1 MPQKKYS
8 LFHVQGGFGK
18 HIASTAVAILKHNPE
33 HIKAKV
39 ILNNFLDVKDENT
52 TAIALDYLKPT
63 AACQTKANARKNTG
77 IAGITSTIG
86 RNAAYASGRYDSKK
100 FTSILLL
107 VLC

>member
-1 MPQKKYS
+1 MILLIIEVDELIRKKE
-8 LFHVQGGFGK
+8 L
-18 HIASTAVAILKHNPE
+18 
-33 HIKAKV
+33 
-39 ILNNFLDVKDENT
+39 
-52 TAIALDYLKPT
+52 IALDYLKPT

>member
-1 MPQKKYS
+1 MNY
-8 LFHVQGGFGK
+8 L
-18 HIASTAVAILKHNPE
+18 NPT
-33 HIKAKV
+33 
-39 ILNNFLDVKDENT
+39 D
-52 TAIALDYLKPT
+52 
-63 AACQTKANARKNTG
+63 ACQTKANRRKKTG